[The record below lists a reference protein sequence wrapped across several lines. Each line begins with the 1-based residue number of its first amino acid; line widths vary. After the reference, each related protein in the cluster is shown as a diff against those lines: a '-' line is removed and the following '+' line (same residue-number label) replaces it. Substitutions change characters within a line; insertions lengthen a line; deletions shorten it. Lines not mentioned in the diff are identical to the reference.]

1 VTLAPRHVA
10 LERVP
15 ALLFELAVT
24 YLADTLREC
33 QLVLIADQQG
43 EATDPDLVQLARGL
57 VPDLE
62 ELRDHFRAAAIV
74 VDGADVRVEVEL
86 SPGDAGTIANLHLQ
100 LVRLRFVDQRGLL
113 VTSDD
118 DVARFLDWVW
128 DEIGAQM
135 VGRAARPYRC

>member
-1 VTLAPRHVA
+1 MTLVHRRVV

-15 ALLFELAVT
+15 ARLFEVAVT

-33 QLVLIADQQG
+33 QLVLVADQQG
-43 EATDPDLVQLARGL
+43 AATDRALVALARSL

-62 ELRDHFRAAAIV
+62 ELRDLFRAALIV

-86 SPGDAGTIANLHLQ
+86 SPGDAGTIAHLQ
-100 LVRLRFVDQRGLL
+100 VQLGRLRFVDRSGLL
-113 VTSDD
+113 VTGDD
-118 DVARFLDWVW
+118 DVTRFLDWVW
-128 DEIGAQM
+128 DEIGAQV